1 MPRIIDSVL
10 VYDDSPDQSTELDQ
24 RVPVAAVSLVSNR
37 ILKSSVAVPL
47 FLA

>member
-1 MPRIIDSVL
+1 MTRIIDPVL
-10 VYDDSPDQSTELDQ
+10 VYEDSSDKSTELDQ